1 MTIQKWNAQHPIR
14 GYATKDYLTVF
25 NLEPIT
31 EEFV

>member
-25 NLEPIT
+25 IEPIT
-31 EEFV
+31 EEFG